1 MNEQNQQGQP
11 QDNGAEAQA
20 ARRPATETAPTQRL
34 EAGLAES
41 ATEATP
47 ATEAVQ
53 QPNATQR
60 LEATPAAEAAA
71 HQTPAD
77 AGAGE
82 SARPVAQPM
91 VLPTGTTQRIE
102 PQRVIEEAA
111 QAAPQQQPI
120 QAPPASDA
128 AAAPS
133 AAAQGAQAYAATA
146 QQAAQA
152 AAQQP
157 RAYAPGYAQ
166 HAGQADPAAQQTHT
180 SQAAGQATPSAPGTH
195 GSQAGHTASGT
206 AWGQQAPYANPW
218 TTAPQATPGQQQSN
232 PYAYPQAWSQAA
244 PAAKAPMSPRKRKAL
259 RFGAAGA
266 ALALAVTLGAV
277 PGWAFGHQAG
287 IEQGQAQA
295 EAQNNNNPFG
305 NSQNGNS
312 QNGNGISPFGGS
324 QDGQGSNGSNGG
336 DGSNGSDGGGRF
348 QQLPYGDYGNG
359 STDQGNNSSVEEGT
373 KLDSGLAGL
382 VMIDTTLNGGEGAGT
397 GMILSSDGYVLTN
410 YHVVEAS
417 TKVQVTDSTTGKKY
431 TATVVGRD
439 ATHDVAL
446 LKLENASGL
455 QIVKTASGSVSK
467 GDTVHAV
474 GNASGEGYLRKLS
487 GSVTATQQSITTQ
500 SELTSEG
507 EKLSNL
513 IETDADVVPGYSG
526 GALVNDAGEVVG
538 MTTAASSGNTSATV
552 DGYAIPISEALSIAE
567 QIKNGQSSD
576 TVQIGRGAAL
586 GISVLSSDTGQV
598 GGGYGV
604 TVQEII
610 DGGAVAKSGLKAND
624 TIIGL
629 DGKTVRSY
637 AALKEILAGHQ
648 PGDKVELT
656 WLNSDGAQKSA
667 TVTLGESSVN

>member
-11 QDNGAEAQA
+11 QDNNAEAQGAQDQA
-20 ARRPATETAPTQRL
+20 AAQAAPTQRI
-34 EAGLAES
+34 EAAQAAEQLD
-41 ATEATP
+41 ATR
-47 ATEAVQ
+47 
-53 QPNATQR
+53 R
-60 LEATPAAEAAA
+60 LESTPEPQAAPTAATTVIPGADAEQSAAEQAPTA
-71 HQTPAD
+71 PR
-77 AGAGE
+77 
-82 SARPVAQPM
+82 SM
-91 VLPTGTTQRIE
+91 VLPTGPTQRIE
-102 PQRVIEEAA
+102 PQRVIDEAP
-111 QAAPQQQPI
+111 AASLQQPI
-120 QAPPASDA
+120 QAPTAPGTHAV
-128 AAAPS
+128 PS
-133 AAAQGAQAYAATA
+133 AAAQAAQSQQAQAAQAQPIQGAQAYPAGYAHQAPAGAPPAPGVPGA
-146 QQAAQA
+146 QPQSGTFA
-152 AAQQP
+152 AA
-157 RAYAPGYAQ
+157 
-166 HAGQADPAAQQTHT
+166 
-180 SQAAGQATPSAPGTH
+180 S
-195 GSQAGHTASGT
+195 AGHPAQGEHAASGT
-206 AWGQQAPYANPW
+206 AWGEQAPHANAW
-218 TTAPQATPGQQQSN
+218 NVAPQAAPTQQQAN
-232 PYAYPQAWSQAA
+232 PYAYPQAWGQAA

-259 RFGAAGA
+259 RFTAAAGV
-266 ALALAVTLGAV
+266 LALAVTLGAV

-287 IEQGQAQA
+287 VTQGQTQA
-295 EAQNNNNPFG
+295 ESNNNTFGG
-305 NSQNGNS
+305 NSQNS
-312 QNGNGISPFGGS
+312 QGTSPFGGS
-324 QDGQGSNGSNGG
+324 TDGQSGQGS
-336 DGSNGSDGGGRF
+336 DGSSGTDGGSQY
-348 QQLPYGDYGNG
+348 QQLPYGNYGNG
-359 STDQGNNSSVEEGT
+359 STDQGNSSSVEQGT

-417 TKVQVTDSTTGKKY
+417 TKVQVTDSTTGKTY

-455 QIVKTASGSVSK
+455 QTVKTASGSVSK
-467 GDTVHAV
+467 GETVHAV
-474 GNASGEGYLRKLS
+474 GNASGEGYLRKLT
-487 GSVTATQQSITTQ
+487 GTVTATEQSITTQ

-586 GISVLSSDTGQV
+586 GISILSSDTGQV

-610 DGGAVAKSGLKAND
+610 SGGAVAKSGLAAGD

-629 DGKTVRSY
+629 DGKTVKSY
-637 AALKEILAGHQ
+637 SALKEILAAHQ

-656 WLNSDGAQKSA
+656 WLNSEGTQKSA

>member
-11 QDNGAEAQA
+11 QDNGTEAQA
-20 ARRPATETAPTQRL
+20 APEQAAAQSAATQRL
-34 EAGLAES
+34 GAAAQAAPAES
-41 ATEATP
+41 TASGTEP

-60 LEATPAAEAAA
+60 LEATPGAEAAG
-71 HQTPAD
+71 PAQPGPAAGD
-77 AGAGE
+77 A
-82 SARPVAQPM
+82 ARPMAQPM
-91 VLPTGTTQRIE
+91 VLPTGPTQRIE
-102 PQRVIEEAA
+102 PQRVIEEPA
-111 QAAPQQQPI
+111 QAAPYQQPI
-120 QAPPASDA
+120 QAPTGAEP
-128 AAAPS
+128 AAP
-133 AAAQGAQAYAATA
+133 QAQAYAP
-146 QQAAQA
+146 AAQA
-152 AAQQP
+152 AHGTQSEH
-157 RAYAPGYAQ
+157 AP
-166 HAGQADPAAQQTHT
+166 
-180 SQAAGQATPSAPGTH
+180 
-195 GSQAGHTASGT
+195 SGT

-312 QNGNGISPFGGS
+312 QNGNGISPFDGS
-324 QDGQGSNGSNGG
+324 QDGQGSDGS
-336 DGSNGSDGGGRF
+336 DGSNGTDGGGRF

-439 ATHDVAL
+439 STHDVAL

-455 QIVKTASGSVSK
+455 QTVKTASGSVSK

-629 DGKTVRSY
+629 DGQSVKSY

>member
-20 ARRPATETAPTQRL
+20 AQRPATETAP
-34 EAGLAES
+34 
-41 ATEATP
+41 
-47 ATEAVQ
+47 
-53 QPNATQR
+53 TQR

-71 HQTPAD
+71 HQTTTD

-91 VLPTGTTQRIE
+91 VLPTGPTQRIE

-120 QAPPASDA
+120 QAPPVSDT

-133 AAAQGAQAYAATA
+133 AAAQGAQAYAA
-146 QQAAQA
+146 

-157 RAYAPGYAQ
+157 QAYAPGYAQ

-180 SQAAGQATPSAPGTH
+180 SQAAGQASPSAQAAHGTQSEH
-195 GSQAGHTASGT
+195 APSGT

-312 QNGNGISPFGGS
+312 QNGNGISPFDGS
-324 QDGQGSNGSNGG
+324 QDGQGSDGS
-336 DGSNGSDGGGRF
+336 DGSNGTDGGGRF

-439 ATHDVAL
+439 STHDVAL

-455 QIVKTASGSVSK
+455 QTVKTASGSVSK

-610 DGGAVAKSGLKAND
+610 DGGAVAKSGLKADD

-629 DGKTVRSY
+629 DGQSVKSY